1 MKPLCNHYKIKWPA
15 RNVNDLHDR
24 PFITE
29 LWLDEF
35 DPQERTRQVPSNS
48 LVPVDYRMFL
58 RQRMK
63 ECCAL
68 EIGDAIRIVAKGAR
82 ARPSERAVQEAN
94 VADWT

>member
-1 MKPLCNHYKIKWPA
+1 
-15 RNVNDLHDR
+15 
-24 PFITE
+24 
-29 LWLDEF
+29 
-35 DPQERTRQVPSNS
+35 
-48 LVPVDYRMFL
+48 
-58 RQRMK
+58 MK